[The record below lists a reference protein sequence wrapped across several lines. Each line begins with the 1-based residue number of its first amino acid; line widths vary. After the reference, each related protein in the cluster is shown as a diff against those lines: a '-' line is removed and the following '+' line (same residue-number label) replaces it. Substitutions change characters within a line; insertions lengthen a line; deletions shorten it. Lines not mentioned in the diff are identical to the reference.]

1 MLYGIFVEDG
11 IYDGDANYYNAQNF
25 DATSNT
31 DLVATANTDV
41 SACRNHFLGLANSF
55 SRSLTGVTVDST
67 SLSFSTTS
75 ESTPLT
81 NGLQLGYN
89 FVKLCLIAKMECG
102 SCLGSRAYTRIQ
114 FSRTKTTSCIKPVR
128 EEVIQQ

>member
-1 MLYGIFVEDG
+1 MAINAVRDICEDG
-11 IYDGDANYYNAQNF
+11 IYDGDANNYNAQNF

-67 SLSFSTTS
+67 SLSSSTTS
-75 ESTPLT
+75 ESRLPHVMGVLPF
-81 NGLQLGYN
+81 LLLWLWLLLSQ
-89 FVKLCLIAKMECG
+89 
-102 SCLGSRAYTRIQ
+102 
-114 FSRTKTTSCIKPVR
+114 
-128 EEVIQQ
+128 